1 MGVDNPGT
9 LLRNDWRLCHSSSPC
24 LLSVFVPTDGFV
36 CLAVCGGLTKGVSQ
50 REKTTLSPTELSAEV
65 FVVLNNG
72 SYVDHDW

>member
-1 MGVDNPGT
+1 MGVDYPGT
-9 LLRNDWRLCHSSSPC
+9 LLCNDWRPCHSGSPC

-36 CLAVCGGLTKGVSQ
+36 LPVLPRVGPGTSERARHRLPAQEETVQK
-50 REKTTLSPTELSAEV
+50 V